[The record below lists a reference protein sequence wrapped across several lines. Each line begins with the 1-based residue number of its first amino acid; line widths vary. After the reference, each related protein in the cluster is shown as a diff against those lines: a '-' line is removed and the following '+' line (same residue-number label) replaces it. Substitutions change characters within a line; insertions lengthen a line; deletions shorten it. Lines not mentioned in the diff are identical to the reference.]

1 MCGIVGLYLKNPKL
15 QPQLGAMF
23 KPMLIEM
30 TARGPDS
37 AGVAVYRNPVKDN
50 EVKFSLA
57 HDDKAFNW
65 RHVEAGLEEALN
77 CEASIHQIGTH
88 CILVTDGKE
97 EDVVKW
103 LKAHAPGV
111 RVVGSGHTVEIF
123 KETGLPEKV
132 YDRFDLASASGTHI
146 IGHTRMA
153 TESAVT
159 TAGSHPFATGAD
171 LCLVHNGSLSNHNR
185 LRENLKRLL

>member
-57 HDDKAFNW
+57 HD
-65 RHVEAGLEEALN
+65 
-77 CEASIHQIGTH
+77 
-88 CILVTDGKE
+88 
-97 EDVVKW
+97 
-103 LKAHAPGV
+103 
-111 RVVGSGHTVEIF
+111 
-123 KETGLPEKV
+123 
-132 YDRFDLASASGTHI
+132 
-146 IGHTRMA
+146 
-153 TESAVT
+153 
-159 TAGSHPFATGAD
+159 
-171 LCLVHNGSLSNHNR
+171 
-185 LRENLKRLL
+185 